1 MGKPILAV
9 CDSDS
14 LFTETMTGIFRS
26 KKGLPFEVH
35 GFSDCGVLMEFL
47 QHDPVEILMISE
59 NQFQKYEERGRASF
73 VVILRENE
81 DFDGGGHPC
90 IPKYRSASGLYRNVM
105 ELYLRESDSVVK
117 IVGGKERPVVFGIYS
132 PIRRCR
138 QTSLAMTMAEQLSKT
153 GACLYLNF
161 EWFSGFE
168 RLLGQRFNGNMT
180 DLLYYYQCDRE
191 RFPYRFESLVHK
203 IDDLDLIPPGSSY
216 VDYSGV
222 TKEEW
227 IGFITA
233 IFDVG
238 HYRYVV
244 MDLTEQVVGLF
255 DLMKLCDHIVTICL
269 DDPVSE
275 AKMAQYDLLLEKLG
289 CEDVRDK
296 TYKCRLPKVT
306 RADYD
311 PARMT
316 GTELMEEARRILR
329 ELKHTEE
336 EREIHREDLL

>member
-9 CDSDS
+9 CDSDR
-14 LFTETMTGIFRS
+14 LFTETMTGVFRG

-35 GFSDCGVLMEFL
+35 GFSDCEMLMDFL
-47 QHDPVEILMISE
+47 KHDPVEILMISE
-59 NQFQKYEERGRASF
+59 KQFQKYKETEKASF

-81 DFDGGGHPC
+81 EFDAGSHPC
-90 IPKYRSASGLYRNVM
+90 ISKYRSASGLYRNVM
-105 ELYLRESDSVVK
+105 ELYLRESDHIAPTVK
-117 IVGGKERPVVFGIYS
+117 QRERPVIFGIYS

-138 QTSLAMTMAEQLSKT
+138 QTSLALTMAEQLAKT
-153 GACLYLNF
+153 DASLYLNF

-168 RLLGQRFNGNMT
+168 HLMGQRFNGNMT

-203 IDDLDLIPPGSSY
+203 IDDLDFIPPGSSY

-227 IGFITA
+227 MGFITS
-233 IFDVG
+233 ILFMG

-269 DDPVSE
+269 DDPISVS
-275 AKMAQYDLLLEKLG
+275 KMTQYELLLEKLG
-289 CEDVRDK
+289 CTEVRDK
-296 TYKCRLPKVT
+296 TYKCRLPKLT
-306 RADYD
+306 RSDFD
-311 PARMT
+311 PAKMT

-329 ELKHTEE
+329 ELRETDREKEI
-336 EREIHREDLL
+336 EREALL

>member
-14 LFTETMTGIFRS
+14 LFTETMTGVFRS

-35 GFSDCGVLMEFL
+35 GFSDSGMLMEFL
-47 QHDPVEILMISE
+47 AHDPVEILMISE
-59 NQFQKYEERGRASF
+59 KQFKKYRETDKAAF
-73 VVILRENE
+73 VVVLKEND
-81 DFDGGGHPC
+81 DFETAAHPC

-105 ELYLRESDSVVK
+105 ELYLKESDHVAKTVSS
-117 IVGGKERPVVFGIYS
+117 GERPVIFGIYS

-138 QTSLAMTMAEQLSKT
+138 QTSLALTMAEHLSKT
-153 GACLYLNF
+153 DACLYLNF

-168 RLLGQRFNGNMT
+168 RLMGQRFNGNMT
-180 DLLYYYQCDRE
+180 DLLYYFQCDHE

-203 IDDLDLIPPGSSY
+203 IDDLDYIPPGSSY

-233 IFDVG
+233 IFEVG
-238 HYRYVV
+238 HYRYIVL
-244 MDLTEQVVGLF
+244 DLTEQVVGLF
-255 DLMKLCDHIVTICL
+255 DLMKLCDHIVTIYL
-269 DDPVSE
+269 DDPISE
-275 AKMAQYDLLLEKLG
+275 AKMTQYELLLEKIG
-289 CEDVRDK
+289 CGEVWDK
-296 TYKCRLPKVT
+296 TYKCKLPKLT
-306 RADYD
+306 RAEFD
-311 PARMT
+311 PGKMT

-329 ELKHTEE
+329 ELKNTGK
-336 EREIHREDLL
+336 EREIRREDLL